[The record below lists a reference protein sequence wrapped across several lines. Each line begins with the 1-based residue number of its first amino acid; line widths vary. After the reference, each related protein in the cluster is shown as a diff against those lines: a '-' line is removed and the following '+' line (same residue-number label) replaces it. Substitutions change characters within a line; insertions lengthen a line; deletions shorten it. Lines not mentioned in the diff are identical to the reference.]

1 MRNLESMIAQFVE
14 DLLQTIREATVDD
27 LRELLISGKARDPA
41 GAPERTATVF
51 EHDIRAVPS
60 RIGGVVRIDR
70 EPHGASADPTYSLP
84 PIAEITDP
92 ESLLSLGIAR
102 PTSEVGL
109 HEPAHRAWLEPSSLE
124 KLSSA
129 RTPQMELPIA
139 PAARAAAADSA
150 LELELESP
158 ASSIRPSVRLSDNET
173 LARISNAGIVIR
185 RRKKA

>member
-1 MRNLESMIAQFVE
+1 MRNLESMIAQFVD

-27 LRELLISGKARDPA
+27 LRELLISSGEREPA
-41 GAPERTATVF
+41 GAPLRTATLF
-51 EHDIRAVPS
+51 EHDIRAVPN
-60 RIGGVVRIDR
+60 RVGGMVRIDR
-70 EPHGASADPTYSLP
+70 EPHRASSDPSCSLP
-84 PIAEITDP
+84 PVAEITDP
-92 ESLLSLGIAR
+92 ESLLSLGAAR
-102 PTSEVGL
+102 PASEVGL
-109 HEPAHRAWLEPSSLE
+109 RETAHRGWLEPPPLE
-124 KLSSA
+124 RLSST

-139 PAARAAAADSA
+139 PAERAAAADST